1 MYVNAIVKSLSLH
14 EIELGPCCIVFSIS
28 GLLVFREKTSSAIK
42 RKIIRAQVLLS
53 SISVPNNMFVI
64 SHYFATQLPIF
75 SDCKVILSF

>member
-1 MYVNAIVKSLSLH
+1 MYDNAIVKSLSLH

-53 SISVPNNMFVI
+53 SIDVPAKEHVYNFTFTI
-64 SHYFATQLPIF
+64 
-75 SDCKVILSF
+75 